1 MLTNPVR
8 SSRTVRGAVVSADGS
23 KRRTRRRADDAGFWA
38 MAHSVGKMSESD
50 RISSIKAGHSV
61 AMADAVRETFN
72 MDMRSLVELLNVST
86 ATYERRRVADK
97 PLDVTA
103 SERLD
108 RVATVALQAESVFED
123 SAAAAKWM
131 STPHKA
137 LNGNSPVMN
146 CETAIGAK
154 QVLRI
159 LNALEWGGVA

>member
-8 SSRTVRGAVVSADGS
+8 SSRSTRSAAVSADAT
-23 KRRTRRRADDAGFWA
+23 KRRTRRRAADTGFWA

-50 RISSIKAGHSV
+50 RISTIKAGHSV

-86 ATYERRRVADK
+86 ATYERRRTADK
-97 PLDVTA
+97 PLDITA

-131 STPHKA
+131 STPHQA

-154 QVLRI
+154 QVMRI
-159 LNALEWGGVA
+159 LHALEWGGVA

>member
-8 SSRTVRGAVVSADGS
+8 SSRSTRSAVVSAEGS
-23 KRRTRRRADDAGFWA
+23 KRRTRRAADTGFWA

-50 RISSIKAGHSV
+50 RISTIKAGHSV
-61 AMADAVRETFN
+61 AMADAVREAFN

-86 ATYERRRVADK
+86 ATYERRRTADK
-97 PLDVTA
+97 PLDITA

-123 SAAAAKWM
+123 SAAAAAWM
-131 STPHKA
+131 STPHQA

-159 LNALEWGGVA
+159 LHALEWGGVA